1 MNGPHDNPSSSD
13 RARRGGDP
21 HGLPRDLMDLG
32 DMLDARG
39 EAQRGGLAPDALERI
54 VAMSDLQLPLT
65 GQEQGTG
72 HPAVIARIGPS
83 RLGMARVWRIA
94 AGIAVVAGL
103 GAAVVLLARGFGSE
117 APAPGTLV
125 DGSDAVNTSGESV
138 RSGSRSGSR
147 SESTSESTSD
157 SARPLAAQHLER
169 ALATAK
175 SASASAVVVA
185 LSGTSTMAHDASL
198 HFPDLDE
205 SLAADI
211 APLFQAGS
219 LLDGGGM
226 TYEDL
231 SSEVATIVAPGAF
244 R

>member
-39 EAQRGGLAPDALERI
+39 EAQRGGLPSDALERI

-138 RSGSRSGSR
+138 RSGSRS
-147 SESTSESTSD
+147 ESTSD
-157 SARPLAAQHLER
+157 SARPLASQHLER

-231 SSEVATIVAPGAF
+231 SSEVAAIVAPGAF

>member
-1 MNGPHDNPSSSD
+1 MNGPHDKSSSD

-39 EAQRGGLAPDALERI
+39 DAQRGGLPSDALERI
-54 VAMSDLQLPLT
+54 IAMSDLQLPLT
-65 GQEQGTG
+65 GQEQGAD

-83 RLGMARVWRIA
+83 RTGLARVWRIA

-103 GAAVVLLARGFGSE
+103 GAAVVLLARGFGGE

-125 DGSDAVNTSGESV
+125 DGSDAANTSGESV
-138 RSGSRSGSR
+138 RSA
-147 SESTSESTSD
+147 STSASTSD

-219 LLDGGGM
+219 LLDAGGM

-231 SSEVATIVAPGAF
+231 SSEVAAIVAPGAF

>member
-39 EAQRGGLAPDALERI
+39 EAQRGGLPSDALERI

-138 RSGSRSGSR
+138 RSGSRS
-147 SESTSESTSD
+147 ESTSESTSD

-231 SSEVATIVAPGAF
+231 SSEVAAIVAPGAF